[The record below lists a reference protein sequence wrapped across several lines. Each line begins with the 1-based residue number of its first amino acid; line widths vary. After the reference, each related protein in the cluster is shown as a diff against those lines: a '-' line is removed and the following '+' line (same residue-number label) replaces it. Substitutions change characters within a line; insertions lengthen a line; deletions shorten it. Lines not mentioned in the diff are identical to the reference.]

1 MMSSVWPPTSPNA
14 YLIIFV
20 LGFVVMLVLLSIG
33 LKLGAMATRPPGFI
47 ALNLVLRKY
56 EIRPNDPMH
65 LVHMVGRKAGF
76 WGWLW
81 SELGIAK
88 SYEMHI
94 SDRFVMVLAPGIS
107 NGILAVIPI
116 DRIITVAYE
125 YRRPLKALV
134 IALVL
139 TLLVPVTITVAA
151 RLELRERNLLDL
163 LNLGTVI
170 CIVGAVI
177 FYLYY
182 GLRRAIRVLISAGD
196 GFWGFHYLVGAA
208 GSFEKAAETVN
219 IVRNLITTSRD
230 APIDLTGDMK
240 RSA

>member
-1 MMSSVWPPTSPNA
+1 MINSVWPPTSLNA
-14 YLIIFV
+14 YLVIFV
-20 LGFVVMLVLLSIG
+20 LGFVIMLVLLSIG

-76 WGWLW
+76 WGWLC
-81 SELGIAK
+81 SELGVAK

-107 NGILAVIPI
+107 EGILAVIPI
-116 DRIITVAYE
+116 DRIVTVAYD
-125 YRRPLKALV
+125 YRRPMKALV

-139 TLLVPVTITVAA
+139 TLLVPVAIVAA
-151 RLELRERNLLDL
+151 GRFESRQRDL
-163 LNLGTVI
+163 LALGTFV
-170 CIVGAVI
+170 CIIGACF

-182 GLRRAIRVLISAGD
+182 GLRRAIRVLVSAGD
-196 GFWGFHYLVGAA
+196 GFWGFHYLIGAA
-208 GSFEKAAETVN
+208 GSFEKAAETIN
-219 IVRNLITTSRD
+219 IVRNLITASRD
-230 APIDLTGDMK
+230 APIELTGDMK

>member
-14 YLIIFV
+14 YLVIFV

-33 LKLGAMATRPPGFI
+33 LRLGAMTTRPPGFI
-47 ALNLVLRKY
+47 ARNLVLRRY

-81 SELGIAK
+81 SDLGIAK

-94 SDRFVMVLAPGIS
+94 SDRFVMVLAPGIGD
-107 NGILAVIPI
+107 GILAVIPI
-116 DRIITVAYE
+116 DRIVTVAYE
-125 YRRPLKALV
+125 YRRPMKALV

-139 TLLVPVTITVAA
+139 TSLVPVTIAMAA
-151 RLELRERNLLDL
+151 RLGSREREF

-170 CIVGAVI
+170 CIIGAVI
-177 FYLYY
+177 SYLYY
-182 GLRRAIRVLISAGD
+182 GLRREIRVLVSAGD

-219 IVRNLITTSRD
+219 IVRNLITTSR
-230 APIDLTGDMK
+230 AEAR
-240 RSA
+240 RSS